1 MGNANLEEFR
11 QGKACG
17 LCSTRV
23 EGLGVTIGNTEI
35 LKDVNIHIYCGE
47 LTALIGPN
55 GAGKTTL
62 LKALLGE
69 VPFTGSILYLDAREL
84 TLRKPLVGYVPQKLE
99 FDRGAPVSVV
109 DLFAASLSKRP
120 ACFGYSR
127 KLLLRVRE
135 DLERV
140 QAGHLL
146 NRRLGQLSGGEM
158 QRVLLALALDP
169 APDLL
174 LMDEP
179 VSGVDM
185 RGKDLFYQL
194 VSNLRNLYDLSII
207 LVSHDLDMVARYA
220 DRVVLLNKTVICTGT
235 PDEVLVGENLQKAFG
250 PAYLPNN
257 LNRRMKENVTGG
269 VFV

>member
-1 MGNANLEEFR
+1 MGNADLEGLR
-11 QGKACG
+11 QEKACG
-17 LCSTRV
+17 LCSTRM
-23 EGLGVTIGNTEI
+23 EGFGVTIGNSEI
-35 LKDVNIHIYCGE
+35 LKDVNIHIHCGE

-69 VPFTGSILYLDAREL
+69 IPFTGSIVYLDAREL
-84 TLRKPLVGYVPQKLE
+84 MLRKPSIGYVPQKLD
-99 FDRGAPVSVV
+99 FDRGAPVSVM

-127 KLLLRVRE
+127 KLLLRVQE

-140 QAGHLL
+140 QAGHLI

-185 RGKDLFYQL
+185 RGKDLFYKL
-194 VSNLRNLYDLSII
+194 VFNLRNLYDLSII
-207 LVSHDLDMVARYA
+207 LVSHDLNMVARYA

-235 PDEVLVGENLQKAFG
+235 PIKQIGAAIIKTCPQ
-250 PAYLPNN
+250 LPP
-257 LNRRMKENVTGG
+257 LLDISGRDRPWVSG
-269 VFV
+269 